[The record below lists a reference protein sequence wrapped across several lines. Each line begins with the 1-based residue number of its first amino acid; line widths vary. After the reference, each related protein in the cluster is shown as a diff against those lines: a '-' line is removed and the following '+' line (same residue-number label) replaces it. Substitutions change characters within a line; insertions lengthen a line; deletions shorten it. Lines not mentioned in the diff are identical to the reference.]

1 MLENIAE
8 YWQKIQGS
16 LFPFLEEQLPHLTEK
31 QQQLVEILEVVKI
44 ERFIDPFYCPIGARG
59 RPRTSRSALARA
71 FIAKAVYNMSTTEAL
86 LDRLHS
92 DSSLRRICGWEY
104 KSEIPTSSSFSRAFA
119 EFAESGLPQRVHKA
133 LIETAYRK
141 KIVGHICRD
150 STPIDSR
157 ETPRKKRKPSKL
169 KRKRGRPKK
178 GEERPKEEKRLDK
191 QLKISQEERL
201 KDLPKNCDVGAK
213 RDSKGNV
220 KYWVGYKLHIDSG
233 DGGVPV
239 SCMLTSASLH
249 DSQAAIP
256 LAEETASKVT
266 NLYDLMDSAYDAQQI
281 YTFSK
286 RLNHVPIIDKNLRS
300 KDKKKFFEQEAK
312 ARRSIN
318 WAPPEAIRYNERASA
333 ERVNAR
339 LKDEFGGRTVRVR
352 GHPKVFCHLMFGI
365 LALTAEAFLNFLR

>member
-141 KIVGHICRD
+141 K
-150 STPIDSR
+150 
-157 ETPRKKRKPSKL
+157 
-169 KRKRGRPKK
+169 
-178 GEERPKEEKRLDK
+178 
-191 QLKISQEERL
+191 
-201 KDLPKNCDVGAK
+201 NCGPYL
-213 RDSKGNV
+213 S
-220 KYWVGYKLHIDSG
+220 
-233 DGGVPV
+233 
-239 SCMLTSASLH
+239 
-249 DSQAAIP
+249 
-256 LAEETASKVT
+256 
-266 NLYDLMDSAYDAQQI
+266 
-281 YTFSK
+281 
-286 RLNHVPIIDKNLRS
+286 
-300 KDKKKFFEQEAK
+300 
-312 ARRSIN
+312 
-318 WAPPEAIRYNERASA
+318 
-333 ERVNAR
+333 
-339 LKDEFGGRTVRVR
+339 
-352 GHPKVFCHLMFGI
+352 
-365 LALTAEAFLNFLR
+365 

>member
-1 MLENIAE
+1 M
-8 YWQKIQGS
+8 
-16 LFPFLEEQLPHLTEK
+16 
-31 QQQLVEILEVVKI
+31 
-44 ERFIDPFYCPIGARG
+44 
-59 RPRTSRSALARA
+59 
-71 FIAKAVYNMSTTEAL
+71 
-86 LDRLHS
+86 
-92 DSSLRRICGWEY
+92 
-104 KSEIPTSSSFSRAFA
+104 
-119 EFAESGLPQRVHKA
+119 
-133 LIETAYRK
+133 
-141 KIVGHICRD
+141 GHICRD